1 MLDLLVTLLRSLVSI
16 VRTREDLMLENI
28 ALRHQLMVVQRHAK
42 RPRIT
47 GADRALWVTLRWLWP
62 GWHKRLVVVKPA
74 TVIAWHRAGFCTYWR
89 WKSRNKGGRPRIDPE
104 SRELLRQMWR
114 DNPTWGSP
122 HIQAELA
129 KLGIEVSDPTVRKYR
144 PRTQKPPSQNWRTFL
159 KNHASDIVAI
169 DFFVVPTVT
178 FKLLYV
184 FVVLVHDRQ
193 RIVHFKV
200 TASPSAQWT
209 GQQVVEAFPYDTAP
223 GYLLRDRDRIYGTD
237 FARRVSSMGIEQVVT
252 AYRSPWQNPYVER
265 AIGSLRRE
273 CFDPVIILGEQHLRR
288 VLREYLVYYHESRT
302 HRGLDNDCPEPRAVE
317 HPEMGKG
324 VAFPVLGG
332 LHHRYSRR
340 AA

>member
-1 MLDLLVTLLRSLVSI
+1 MTFSAPRGSYLSIVDLLVTLLRSLVSI

-129 KLGIEVSDPTVRKYR
+129 KLGIEVSDSTVRKYR

-159 KNHASDIVAI
+159 KNHTRATSWLS
-169 DFFVVPTVT
+169 TSSSC
-178 FKLLYV
+178 
-184 FVVLVHDRQ
+184 RQ
-193 RIVHFKV
+193 SR
-200 TASPSAQWT
+200 
-209 GQQVVEAFPYDTAP
+209 
-223 GYLLRDRDRIYGTD
+223 
-237 FARRVSSMGIEQVVT
+237 SS
-252 AYRSPWQNPYVER
+252 
-265 AIGSLRRE
+265 
-273 CFDPVIILGEQHLRR
+273 
-288 VLREYLVYYHESRT
+288 
-302 HRGLDNDCPEPRAVE
+302 
-317 HPEMGKG
+317 
-324 VAFPVLGG
+324 
-332 LHHRYSRR
+332 YSMCLSFWFMI
-340 AA
+340 A